1 MDVIHHIPP
10 EQVIDEPLQ
19 KSNVPVILLKGILH
33 PLSPCRPV
41 RRTGGVLLIPVSVSS
56 HNEPVFLAIGTSWWM
71 ELFSSEITAIF
82 DSVHNSGKGDAVI
95 FWEAILGRQIWLR
108 PPRIWSS
115 KRDDIG
121 LNNLHFNLVVHEFE
135 ALLYAN
141 PSAFQDYSK
150 AVAEMMEK
158 AMLTSGGNPELINN
172 CFDTSPSHRITQV
185 YPEYSKPTVGV
196 IISKRIG
203 INTMREACPH
213 FNEWLLFLGL

>member
-1 MDVIHHIPP
+1 M
-10 EQVIDEPLQ
+10 
-19 KSNVPVILLKGILH
+19 
-33 PLSPCRPV
+33 
-41 RRTGGVLLIPVSVSS
+41 
-56 HNEPVFLAIGTSWWM
+56 
-71 ELFSSEITAIF
+71 LFRS
-82 DSVHNSGKGDAVI
+82 
-95 FWEAILGRQIWLR
+95 
-108 PPRIWSS
+108 
-115 KRDDIG
+115 G

-158 AMLTSGGNPELINN
+158 AMLTSGGNPELIND
-172 CFDTSPSHRITQV
+172 CFDTSPSHRISQV

>member
-1 MDVIHHIPP
+1 MKTVYVLCEGPTEKQFVQEVLYDVALSKNIY
-10 EQVIDEPLQ
+10 LLA
-19 KSNVPVILLKGILH
+19 PVVTTKVADRKYYGGTSSYRKIRKDLLKLCNH
-33 PLSPCRPV
+33 S
-41 RRTGGVLLIPVSVSS
+41 
-56 HNEPVFLAIGTSWWM
+56 
-71 ELFSSEITAIF
+71 
-82 DSVHNSGKGDAVI
+82 DAVI
-95 FWEAILGRQIWLR
+95 TSLFDLYALPKDTPGYKNQTQNHHDWALNIEK
-108 PPRIWSS
+108 SVN
-115 KRDDIG
+115 DDIG

-141 PSAFQDYSK
+141 PSAFKYYSK

-158 AMLTSGGNPELINN
+158 AMLTSGGNPELIND